1 MVYEPKRHH
10 RIDGPVNL
18 LSLDGGGVRGIS
30 EVAMLHRIMKRVQ
43 QLENLKEL
51 PKPCE
56 YFHIMGGTS
65 TGGLVAILLGRLRMS
80 TEEALEKYLD
90 LGKVIFHKS
99 NKKTF
104 EISAKYGPEALVT
117 AVKKLVQER
126 NTSDLM
132 YDPTE
137 EPTTGKVFVCAVN
150 SANIS
155 APQRFRTY
163 ASKDKKYSNCKIWEA
178 ARATA
183 AAPTFFAPMTVSDNN
198 VQEEF
203 LDGALGYNN
212 PITEVLNEAGT
223 SLDPNLKL
231 GCILSLGCGTKADKT
246 LRKSGRWFGQGLTWG
261 WRIGKVMKD
270 SLTDPDPKHID
281 VSRFLDAWN
290 ETYFR
295 FSVPG
300 AADEVKLP
308 DYKKMKMLKK
318 MTEDYMDRPEVADQI
333 EKVARILAERKTE
346 GAWIGLVCLLEK
358 SAVAMSLQARP
369 MGLSSN
375 FFTGR
380 DDILRKMVKA
390 LLSNPDGGS
399 QRRQEYLLWGM
410 GGIGKTQ
417 IALRFAEIYGNRFEH
432 VFWLDATNKNTVQQ
446 SYHSIAL
453 QLGIQ
458 TDKVEESQAVV
469 LHWMNASS
477 GKWLLIFDNYAH
489 KGDEYGQYNNIT
501 PNKGNLL
508 YSSRANT
515 LLQRLGPEHVSE
527 VREMDDNEAIT
538 FFIKTLHRTIV
549 DPEERQQCTAL
560 VKELGCLPLAI
571 DQAGANIH
579 MTERNIEDYLTE
591 FRKRRDRLLR
601 ERQES
606 TTGID
611 MEGDPAVYVT
621 FDLSYLALQ
630 RQSRRINED
639 QHARD
644 YETAMKILDIICFYH
659 YDNIPEEMIM
669 RAANWRA
676 EILEKEAGGL
686 QEMPI
691 DVQLGGDTD
700 RNANIIIELDEDR
713 KWDPTWFRRGASILK
728 QFSLVRIDRHRSL
741 SMHVLV
747 HSWARDRLD
756 TLARDQYG
764 FTEKESYAL
773 SARCIL
779 FESIP
784 ETSRPEDFSYR
795 TKLIPHGLALNE
807 HAPPT
812 AVGDMYREAYYDKVW
827 AQANEDVGNWEEAEK
842 FLISSIERYKKNDW
856 LDEGRAIHAIDQ
868 LGDFYT
874 KRQNW
879 HKAHVVRLEAYERW
893 RYICFKKDRLKY
905 VREEDGKELE
915 TDSEEY
921 ITPKEAG
928 EYCQP
933 VILALRR
940 LADLFNEAGYPEGRL
955 EALKQADEMT
965 WESGIKSNHE
975 YFQPC
980 GDLIIETEYQIKR
993 AQNPQATTNMTQ
1005 EEQDQQDK
1013 EIERRKAEYRKKH
1026 NLVEEETDFDR
1037 QVAYRNEI
1045 LSSTT
1050 LSFQEKTDLLWAHYD
1065 KIKDIYGEDDLMTS
1079 LASEPLAKLGYKFQ
1093 ESLPPSPSNI
1103 KPQLQPPPHLPCPL
1117 LVNRHALSLSSQ
1129 KYGKTHSHTLVCL
1142 SHHVQTLFRLN
1153 RLGEALKLSIVF
1165 RDQITDNHSATHDYS
1180 VIAAQRVKTIL
1191 QVGDPRFN
1199 DHRIKG
1205 VGGCFAGCTAQSH
1218 RETATKLNVR
1228 DWLTAKGE
1236 VSEVVG
1242 DLERGYM
1249 EMMRETR
1256 QNREDLEMAE
1266 GVWKTKEEDGRRG
1279 VQMGREEVMM
1289 MMQVMN

>member
-1 MVYEPKRHH
+1 MVYQGKRHQ

-18 LSLDGGGVRGIS
+18 LSLDGGGVRGLS
-30 EVAMLHRIMKRVQ
+30 EVVMLHKIMKRVQ
-43 QLENLKEL
+43 EIEGFKEL

-65 TGGLVAILLGRLRMS
+65 TGGLVAILLGRLRMT
-80 TEEALEKYLD
+80 TEEALEKYYD

-99 NKKTF
+99 NKKKV
-104 EISAKYGPEALVT
+104 EISAKYGPEALET

-126 NTSDLM
+126 NSSELM
-132 YDPTE
+132 YDPTD
-137 EPTTGKVFVCAVN
+137 EPTTGKAFVCAVT
-150 SANIS
+150 SAKIG

-178 ARATA
+178 ARATS
-183 AAPTFFAPMTVSDNN
+183 AAPTFFAPMTISHDDVP
-198 VQEEF
+198 EEF
-203 LDGALGYNN
+203 LDGAIGYNN
-212 PITEVLNEAGT
+212 PITEVLNEAGI
-223 SLDPNLKL
+223 SLDPTLKL

-246 LRKSGRWFGQGLTWG
+246 LRRSGRWFGQGLSWG
-261 WRIGKVMKD
+261 WRMGKVMKD

-281 VSRFLDAWN
+281 VARFLDGWN

-300 AADEVKLP
+300 AADAVKLP
-308 DYKKMKMLKK
+308 EYKKMKMLEK
-318 MTEDYMDRPEVADQI
+318 MTEKYMDIPEVADQI
-333 EKVARILAERKTE
+333 EKVARILAERKSE
-346 GAWIGLVCLLEK
+346 GAWIGLVCQLEK

-380 DDILRKMVKA
+380 VDILRNMAKV
-390 LLSNPDGGS
+390 LLSDPDGRS
-399 QRRQEYLLWGM
+399 QRRREYLLWGM

-417 IALRFAEIYGNRFEH
+417 IALRFAEIYGDRFEH
-432 VFWLDATNKNTVQQ
+432 VFWLDATNKHTVQQ
-446 SYHSIAL
+446 SYHNIAL
-453 QLGIQ
+453 KLGIQ
-458 TDKVEESQAVV
+458 TDKIEESQAVV
-469 LHWMNASS
+469 LNWMNASN
-477 GKWLLIFDNYAH
+477 GRWLLIFDNYAH
-489 KGDEYGQYNNIT
+489 KGDEYGQYNNIV
-501 PNKGNLL
+501 PNRGNLL

-515 LLQRLGPEHVSE
+515 LLQRLGPEAVSE
-527 VREMDDNEAIT
+527 VREMDEKEATT
-538 FFIKTLHRTIV
+538 FFVKTLHRTIV
-549 DPEERQQCTAL
+549 DPEEQQQCTAL

-591 FRKRRDRLLR
+591 FRKRRDKLLR
-601 ERQES
+601 ERQGS
-606 TTGID
+606 TTGTD

-621 FDLSYLALQ
+621 FDLSYLALR

-644 YETAMKILDIICFYH
+644 YETAMKILNIICFYH

-669 RAANWRA
+669 RAANWRG
-676 EILEKEAGGL
+676 EQLEGN
-686 QEMPI
+686 EMPM
-691 DVQLGGDTD
+691 DEQLGGDTE
-700 RNANIIIELDEDR
+700 RNANILIELDEDGR
-713 KWDPTWFRRGASILK
+713 WDPTWFRRGANILK

-756 TLARDQYG
+756 TSAKDQYG

-784 ETSRPEDFSYR
+784 ERSRPEEFSYR

-812 AVGDMYREAYYDKVW
+812 AVGDMYREAYYDKLW
-827 AQANEDVGNWEEAEK
+827 ARANEDVGNWEEAEK
-842 FLISSIERYKKNDW
+842 FLISSIERYKQVGW
-856 LDEGRAIHAIDQ
+856 LDEGRALGAIDQ
-868 LGDFYT
+868 LGDFYV
-874 KRQNW
+874 KRQDW
-879 HKAHVVRLEAYERW
+879 HKAHMMRVEAYERY
-893 RYICFKKDRLKY
+893 RYICLKKNKVSY
-905 VREEDGKELE
+905 VRDDGKVLE

-928 EYCQP
+928 DYCEP

-940 LADLFNEAGYPEGRL
+940 LADLFKEVGYPEGRL
-955 EALKQADEMT
+955 EALKKADEMT
-965 WESGIKSNHE
+965 WESGIKSDHE

-980 GDLIIETEYQIKR
+980 GDQIIETEYWIKR
-993 AQNPQATTNMTQ
+993 AQNPKAAANMTW
-1005 EEQDQQDK
+1005 EEQDKQFN
-1013 EIERRKAEYRKKH
+1013 EIEKKKADYRKKH
-1026 NLVEEETDFDR
+1026 NLVEEKTDIDR
-1037 QVAYRNEI
+1037 QEAYRKEV

-1050 LSFQEKTDLLWAHYD
+1050 LSFQERTDLLWAHYD
-1065 KIKDIYGEDDLMTS
+1065 EIKNIYGDDDVMT
-1079 LASEPLAKLGYKFQ
+1079 LIASESLAKLGFEFQ
-1093 ESLPPSPSNI
+1093 VSSSSSPSSPSYT
-1103 KPQLQPPPHLPCPL
+1103 KPQLQPPPLLLPCPL
-1117 LVNRHALSLSSQ
+1117 LVHRHALSLASK
-1129 KYGKTHSHTLVCL
+1129 KYGKTHSHTLVSL
-1142 SHHVQTLFRLN
+1142 ERHGLTLFKLN
-1153 RLGEALKLSIVF
+1153 RLREALELSIVF
-1165 RDQITDNHSATHDYS
+1165 KDLVTANHSANHDYS

-1191 QVGDPRFN
+1191 QVGDPRFD

-1218 RETATKLNVR
+1218 RETATKLGVR
-1228 DWLTAKGE
+1228 DWLDAKGE
-1236 VSEVVG
+1236 VVEVVG
-1242 DLERGYM
+1242 ELERGYI

-1256 QNREDLEMAE
+1256 QNREDLELAE
-1266 GVWKTKEEDGRRG
+1266 GVWGKKEEEGRRG
-1279 VQMGREEVMM
+1279 VAMGEEEVVMM
-1289 MMQVMN
+1289 MQAMN